1 MSLSAGGR
9 ELIRWCV
16 IGGVAT
22 VVGLATF
29 EVLALKDN
37 GWWGYLRLVSGGA
50 TTLANVVETDPQ
62 NHCLAGYSFTIAG
75 HSYRGSGEDCY
86 VMVGQGVIITYLKSD
101 PKLSCLGLARDR
113 LANEIEFFI
122 TGGVLVPP
130 VFLIAWKRRKRP
142 V

>member
-1 MSLSAGGR
+1 
-9 ELIRWCV
+9 
-16 IGGVAT
+16 
-22 VVGLATF
+22 
-29 EVLALKDN
+29 
-37 GWWGYLRLVSGGA
+37 
-50 TTLANVVETDPQ
+50 
-62 NHCLAGYSFTIAG
+62 
-75 HSYRGSGEDCY
+75 
-86 VMVGQGVIITYLKSD
+86 MVGQGVIITYLKSD